1 MHMLIPAAALLA
13 AGAVGWAL
21 AKRQSAQ
28 EEEPHVLAASEAAPL
43 PEDEAETA
51 DASAP
56 EEQSALAEV
65 LHCARRMDPLTL
77 TGASDVTF
85 ILADGTELDFH
96 ITGDGSQ
103 HLQVGDSGLLTW
115 AGAAFILFEKG
126 NGEIIGGMFYS
137 PAESEA
143 DADE

>member
-1 MHMLIPAAALLA
+1 MHILISAALLA

-21 AKRQSAQ
+21 VKRQSAQ
-28 EEEPHVLAASEAAPL
+28 EEDPHVLAASEAVPL
-43 PEDEAETA
+43 PEDEAETE
-51 DASAP
+51 DASAA

-77 TGASDVTF
+77 SGASDATF
-85 ILADGTELDFH
+85 ILADGTELGFH
-96 ITGDGSQ
+96 ITGEGSQ

-115 AGAAFILFEKG
+115 SGDMFILFEKD
-126 NGEIIGGMFYS
+126 NGEIVGGMFYS

-143 DADE
+143 DANE